1 MGFHVEAYHG
11 SVRKQLRQASKF
23 YLFDVGV
30 ARAIGQWLNVP
41 LVPGTSY
48 YGELFENLV
57 VAEFQARSSYE
68 ALPWEMGLTAL

>member
-23 YLFDVGV
+23 YLFDVGM
-30 ARAIGQWLNVP
+30 
-41 LVPGTSY
+41 
-48 YGELFENLV
+48 
-57 VAEFQARSSYE
+57 AEFQARSSYE